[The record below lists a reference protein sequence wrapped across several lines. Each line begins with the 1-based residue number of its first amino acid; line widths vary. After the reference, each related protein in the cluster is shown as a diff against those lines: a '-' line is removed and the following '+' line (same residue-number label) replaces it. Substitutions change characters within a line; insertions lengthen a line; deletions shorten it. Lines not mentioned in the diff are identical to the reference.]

1 MLLPPSP
8 FRRLLGKF
16 CGLPVVVP
24 ILVDLG
30 LTLLRMARQC
40 KDEPRDR
47 PGKRR

>member
-16 CGLPVVVP
+16 CGLPVAVP
-24 ILVDLG
+24 FLVDLG

-40 KDEPRDR
+40 KEETRDR

>member
-1 MLLPPSP
+1 MPLPPSP

-16 CGLPVVVP
+16 CGLPAAVP
-24 ILVDLG
+24 ILLDLG
-30 LTLLRMARQC
+30 LALLRMARQC

>member
-1 MLLPPSP
+1 MLLPPSL

-16 CGLPVVVP
+16 SGLPVVLP

-40 KDEPRDR
+40 KDETPDR